1 MHFIFIFFQFRIIC
15 HQPSSTYC
23 FHCLNSFCFPSSA
36 SFMKLHHSL
45 LLSRVLISWLDTL
58 KDFLSLYLSSLRSF
72 CSFFFLFLFLI
83 LFPVLSTFCLSFLYF
98 FFNFILILF
107 LFFFCLSFCS
117 FYLSSIAFLLSFGP
131 NSFFHSDLLPRFST
145 YGESQSLYHSFCQNQ
160 PLVTLLTCSP
170 GFLPPR
176 TKI

>member
-1 MHFIFIFFQFRIIC
+1 MFSLFEFFLLPIVGILYEIAPFI
-15 HQPSSTYC
+15 
-23 FHCLNSFCFPSSA
+23 A
-36 SFMKLHHSL
+36 SFACSDQLVGHVKGFPFIILVFVAFL
-45 LLSRVLISWLDTL
+45 L
-58 KDFLSLYLSSLRSF
+58 FF
-72 CSFFFLFLFLI
+72 FFFLFLFLI